1 MIPKKNQII
10 EIYFQSKATSTGC
23 FFLFLD
29 LFRKVNYLQNH
40 NLFFIFM
47 ADHQVFIS
55 YAWGG
60 ESEVVA
66 NEIESALSSQGIRL
80 VRDKTDLGFKGLIR
94 EFMQKIGQGNLVVL
108 IISDKYLKSK
118 NCMFELLEVE
128 KKGEFYNRVF
138 PLVLPDADIY
148 DALGIIKY
156 LKYWDQKIKELN
168 DRVKELDNLADS
180 RKVQEDINLYT
191 DIRGAIDS
199 LAAKLSNMNTLT
211 MDVMRASNYKPL
223 TEALQI
229 ENTHQALPTS
239 TGLSGK
245 KQGKILYYIPGMM
258 QVEKWTRCTIRLA
271 WEELLL
277 SEGLKIPEEGRMIE
291 SIRLGNVM
299 QVSLEESQSGQNFEI
314 NALNNTEQFI
324 SEDEFTEWLFDVK
337 PHKEGTFTLILR
349 VTLIQII
356 EGFERKKD
364 IVLERNVKTESYVP
378 NALTKFEVAEDGIPS
393 PEVKGPKYLDKMAGE
408 ETKPEFKYSKVYPE
422 LTEDF
427 EEPKVL
433 PQMSKRPSSSK
444 SSQIPTSPRQA
455 RTSSSSA
462 DPKAKSST
470 LRKILPYA
478 ASVAALIVVGVLFF
492 SESGYKS
499 SSPDDEYIT
508 SLPSPSIEE
517 GVPQGGNLLIAMSL
531 NATSP
536 TGEKVTEVMLFM
548 IKPDEMNSLNLLDP
562 GQFSMEVFPAS
573 DTLNLNLGQIR
584 DFTIMEIQDSVQKV
598 LARPVI
604 IDNQV
609 IERRNLEINPAAQ
622 TIDTRPRSIDSTTAK
637 KLRIGARNLKE
648 N

>member
-1 MIPKKNQII
+1 
-10 EIYFQSKATSTGC
+10 
-23 FFLFLD
+23 
-29 LFRKVNYLQNH
+29 
-40 NLFFIFM
+40 M

-66 NEIESALSSQGIRL
+66 NEIESELSSQGIRL
-80 VRDKTDLGFKGLIR
+80 VRDKSDLGFKGLIR
-94 EFMQKIGQGNLVVL
+94 EFMEKIGQGNLVVL

-128 KKGEFYNRVF
+128 KKGEFYSRVF
-138 PLVLPDADIY
+138 PVILPDADIY

-168 DRVKELDNLADS
+168 AQVKELDNLADT

-199 LAAKLSNMNTLT
+199 LAAKLSNMNTLSLEIIRT
-211 MDVMRASNYKPL
+211 SNYKPL

-229 ENTHQALPTS
+229 ENTDRARPTTS
-239 TGLSGK
+239 GQSGK
-245 KQGKILYYIPGMM
+245 KMGKVLYHIPGMM

-277 SEGLKIPEEGRMIE
+277 SEGLKIPVEEQVIE

-299 QVSLEESQSGQNFEI
+299 QVSLEESRNGENFEI

-324 SEDEFTEWLFDVK
+324 SEDEYTEWLFDVK
-337 PHKEGTFTLILR
+337 PHKEGIFTLILR

-364 IVLERNVKTESYVP
+364 IVLERNVKTESFVP
-378 NALTKFEVAEDGIPS
+378 AALAKFEVAEDGLPS
-393 PEVKGPKYLDKMAGE
+393 PEIKKEGKGPKYLDKTLGK

-422 LTEDF
+422 FTEDF

-433 PQMSKRPSSSK
+433 PKMSTRPSSSK
-444 SSQIPTSPRQA
+444 SSHIPPSPGQA
-455 RTSSSSA
+455 PTYSSPA
-462 DPKAKSST
+462 GPKAKPST
-470 LRKILPYA
+470 FRKILPYA

-499 SSPDDEYIT
+499 SPTIDDYTASAPDRE
-508 SLPSPSIEE
+508 IEGE
-517 GVPQGGNLLIAMSL
+517 GIEGGKLLLAMSL
-531 NATSP
+531 DATSP
-536 TGEKVTEVMLFM
+536 TGEQVSEVMLFM
-548 IKPDEMNSLNLLDP
+548 IKPEEMNSLNLLDP

-573 DTLNLNLGQIR
+573 DTINLNLGPIR

-598 LARPVI
+598 SARPVVV
-604 IDNQV
+604 DNQV
-609 IERRNLEINPAAQ
+609 IERRNLKINPGTQ
-622 TIDTRPRSIDSTTAK
+622 TIDTRPRSIDSTSAK
-637 KLRIGARNLKE
+637 KLRIGTRNLKE

>member
-1 MIPKKNQII
+1 
-10 EIYFQSKATSTGC
+10 
-23 FFLFLD
+23 
-29 LFRKVNYLQNH
+29 
-40 NLFFIFM
+40 M

-66 NEIESALSSQGIRL
+66 NEIEAALGSQRIRL

-94 EFMQKIGQGNLVVL
+94 EFMEKIGQGNLVVL

-138 PLVLPDADIY
+138 PVVLPDADIY

-168 DRVKELDNLADS
+168 AQVKELDNLADT

-211 MDVMRASNYKPL
+211 LDIMRTSNYKPL
-223 TEALQI
+223 TEALLI
-229 ENTHQALPTS
+229 ENTDQARPSTS
-239 TGLSGK
+239 GQPGK
-245 KQGKILYYIPGMM
+245 KMGKVLYHIPGMM

-277 SEGLKIPEEGRMIE
+277 SEGLKIPEEERVIE

-299 QVSLEESQSGQNFEI
+299 QVSLEESRNGQNFEI
-314 NALNNTEQFI
+314 NPLNNTEQFI

-349 VTLIQII
+349 VTLIQVI
-356 EGFERKKD
+356 EGIDRKKD

-378 NALTKFEVAEDGIPS
+378 NALAKFEVAEDGLP
-393 PEVKGPKYLDKMAGE
+393 PLEGKGPKHLDKMAGK

-427 EEPKVL
+427 DEPKVL
-433 PQMSKRPSSSK
+433 PKMSTRPSSSK
-444 SSQIPTSPRQA
+444 SSQVPPSPSQAPPSASTS
-455 RTSSSSA
+455 
-462 DPKAKSST
+462 KAKPST
-470 LRKILPYA
+470 FRKILPYA

-499 SSPDDEYIT
+499 SSIPDDYT
-508 SLPSPSIEE
+508 ASAPDMGEE
-517 GVPQGGNLLIAMSL
+517 EFQRGNLLIAMSL

-536 TGEKVTEVMLFM
+536 TGEQVTEVMLFM
-548 IKPDEMNSLNLLDP
+548 IKPEEMNSLNLLDP

-573 DTLNLNLGQIR
+573 DTLNLNLGPIR

-598 LARPVI
+598 LAQPI
-604 IDNQV
+604 ILDNQM
-609 IERRNLEINPAAQ
+609 IERRNLEINPGTQ

-637 KLRIGARNLKE
+637 KLRIGAKNLKE

>member
-1 MIPKKNQII
+1 
-10 EIYFQSKATSTGC
+10 
-23 FFLFLD
+23 
-29 LFRKVNYLQNH
+29 
-40 NLFFIFM
+40 M

-66 NEIESALSSQGIRL
+66 NEIEAALGSQRIRL

-94 EFMQKIGQGNLVVL
+94 EFMEKIGQGNLVVL

-138 PLVLPDADIY
+138 PVVLPDADIY

-168 DRVKELDNLADS
+168 AQVKELDNLADT

-211 MDVMRASNYKPL
+211 LDIMRTSNYKPL
-223 TEALQI
+223 TEALLI
-229 ENTHQALPTS
+229 ENTDQASPNTS
-239 TGLSGK
+239 GQPGK
-245 KQGKILYYIPGMM
+245 KQGKVLYHIPGMM

-271 WEELLL
+271 WEELILT
-277 SEGLKIPEEGRMIE
+277 EGLKIPEEERVIE

-299 QVSLEESQSGQNFEI
+299 QVSLEESRNGQNFEI
-314 NALNNTEQFI
+314 NPLNNTEQFI

-349 VTLIQII
+349 VTLIQVI
-356 EGFERKKD
+356 EGIDRKKD

-378 NALTKFEVAEDGIPS
+378 NALAKFEVAEDGLP
-393 PEVKGPKYLDKMAGE
+393 PMEGKGPKHLDKMAGK

-433 PQMSKRPSSSK
+433 PKMSTRPSSSK
-444 SSQIPTSPRQA
+444 SSQVPPSPSQAPPSASTS
-455 RTSSSSA
+455 
-462 DPKAKSST
+462 KAKPST
-470 LRKILPYA
+470 FRKILPYA

-499 SSPDDEYIT
+499 SSIPDDYT
-508 SLPSPSIEE
+508 SSAPDMGEE
-517 GVPQGGNLLIAMSL
+517 EFQRGNLLIAMSL

-536 TGEKVTEVMLFM
+536 TGEQVTEVMLFM
-548 IKPDEMNSLNLLDP
+548 IKPEEMNSLNLLDP

-573 DTLNLNLGQIR
+573 DTLNLNLGPIR

-598 LARPVI
+598 LAQPVI
-604 IDNQV
+604 IDDQM
-609 IERRNLEINPAAQ
+609 IERRNLEINPGTQ

-637 KLRIGARNLKE
+637 KLRIGAKNLKE

>member
-1 MIPKKNQII
+1 
-10 EIYFQSKATSTGC
+10 
-23 FFLFLD
+23 
-29 LFRKVNYLQNH
+29 
-40 NLFFIFM
+40 M

-66 NEIESALSSQGIRL
+66 NEIEAALGSQRIRL

-94 EFMQKIGQGNLVVL
+94 EFMEKIGQGNLVVL

-138 PLVLPDADIY
+138 PVVLPDADIY

-168 DRVKELDNLADS
+168 AQVKELDNLADT

-211 MDVMRASNYKPL
+211 LDIMRTSNYKPL
-223 TEALQI
+223 TEALLI
-229 ENTHQALPTS
+229 ENTDQASPSTS
-239 TGLSGK
+239 GQPGK
-245 KQGKILYYIPGMM
+245 KMGKVLYHIPGMM

-277 SEGLKIPEEGRMIE
+277 SEGLKIPEEERVIE

-299 QVSLEESQSGQNFEI
+299 QVSLEESRNGQNFEI
-314 NALNNTEQFI
+314 NSLNNTEQFI

-349 VTLIQII
+349 VTLIQVI
-356 EGFERKKD
+356 EGIDRKKD

-378 NALTKFEVAEDGIPS
+378 NALAKFEVAEDGLP
-393 PEVKGPKYLDKMAGE
+393 PREGKGPKYLDKMAGE
-408 ETKPEFKYSKVYPE
+408 ESEPEFKYSKVYPE

-427 EEPKVL
+427 DEPKVL
-433 PQMSKRPSSSK
+433 PKMSTRPSSSK
-444 SSQIPTSPRQA
+444 SSQVPPSPSQAPPSASTS
-455 RTSSSSA
+455 
-462 DPKAKSST
+462 KAKPST
-470 LRKILPYA
+470 FRKILPYA

-499 SSPDDEYIT
+499 SSIPDDYT
-508 SLPSPSIEE
+508 ASAPDMGEE
-517 GVPQGGNLLIAMSL
+517 EFQRGSLLIAMSL

-536 TGEKVTEVMLFM
+536 NGEQVTEVMLFM
-548 IKPDEMNSLNLLDP
+548 IKPEEMNSLNLLDP

-573 DTLNLNLGQIR
+573 DTLNLNLGPIR

-598 LARPVI
+598 LARPVV
-604 IDNQV
+604 IDNQM
-609 IERRNLEINPAAQ
+609 IERRNLAINPGTQ

>member
-1 MIPKKNQII
+1 
-10 EIYFQSKATSTGC
+10 
-23 FFLFLD
+23 
-29 LFRKVNYLQNH
+29 
-40 NLFFIFM
+40 M

-66 NEIESALSSQGIRL
+66 NEIEAALGSQRIRL

-94 EFMQKIGQGNLVVL
+94 EFMEKIGQGNLVVL

-138 PLVLPDADIY
+138 PVVLPDADIY

-168 DRVKELDNLADS
+168 AQVKELDNLADT

-211 MDVMRASNYKPL
+211 LDIMRTSNYKPL
-223 TEALQI
+223 TEALLI
-229 ENTHQALPTS
+229 ENTDQARPSTS
-239 TGLSGK
+239 GQPGK
-245 KQGKILYYIPGMM
+245 KMGKVLYHIPGMM

-277 SEGLKIPEEGRMIE
+277 SEGLKIPEEERVIE

-299 QVSLEESQSGQNFEI
+299 QVSLEESRNGQNFEI
-314 NALNNTEQFI
+314 NPLNNTEQFI

-337 PHKEGTFTLILR
+337 PYKEGTFTLILR
-349 VTLIQII
+349 VTLIQVI
-356 EGFERKKD
+356 EGIDRKKD

-378 NALTKFEVAEDGIPS
+378 NALAKFEVAEDGLP
-393 PEVKGPKYLDKMAGE
+393 PLEGKGPKHLDKMAGE
-408 ETKPEFKYSKVYPE
+408 ESKPEFKYSKVYPE

-427 EEPKVL
+427 DEPKVL
-433 PQMSKRPSSSK
+433 PKMSTRPSSSK
-444 SSQIPTSPRQA
+444 SSQVPPSPSQAPPSASTS
-455 RTSSSSA
+455 
-462 DPKAKSST
+462 KAKPST
-470 LRKILPYA
+470 FRKILPYA

-499 SSPDDEYIT
+499 SSIPDDYT
-508 SLPSPSIEE
+508 ASAPDMGEE
-517 GVPQGGNLLIAMSL
+517 EFQRGNLLIAMSL

-536 TGEKVTEVMLFM
+536 TGEQVTEVMLFM
-548 IKPDEMNSLNLLDP
+548 IKPEEMNSLNLLDP

-573 DTLNLNLGQIR
+573 DTLNLNLGPIR

-598 LARPVI
+598 LARPVV
-604 IDNQV
+604 IDNQM
-609 IERRNLEINPAAQ
+609 IERRNLEINPGTQ

>member
-1 MIPKKNQII
+1 
-10 EIYFQSKATSTGC
+10 
-23 FFLFLD
+23 
-29 LFRKVNYLQNH
+29 
-40 NLFFIFM
+40 M

-66 NEIESALSSQGIRL
+66 NEIEAALGSQRIRL

-94 EFMQKIGQGNLVVL
+94 EFMEKIGQGNLVVL

-138 PLVLPDADIY
+138 PVVLPDADIY

-168 DRVKELDNLADS
+168 AQVKELDNLADT

-211 MDVMRASNYKPL
+211 LDIMRTSNYKPL
-223 TEALQI
+223 TEALLI
-229 ENTHQALPTS
+229 ENTDQARPSTS
-239 TGLSGK
+239 GQPGK
-245 KQGKILYYIPGMM
+245 KMGKVLYHIPGMM

-277 SEGLKIPEEGRMIE
+277 SEGLKIPEEERVIE

-299 QVSLEESQSGQNFEI
+299 QVSLEESRNGQNFEI
-314 NALNNTEQFI
+314 NPLNNTEQFI

-349 VTLIQII
+349 VTLIQVI
-356 EGFERKKD
+356 EGIDRKKD

-378 NALTKFEVAEDGIPS
+378 NALAKFEVAEDGLP
-393 PEVKGPKYLDKMAGE
+393 PLEGKGPKHLDKMAGK

-433 PQMSKRPSSSK
+433 PKMSTRPSSSK
-444 SSQIPTSPRQA
+444 SSQVPPSPSQA
-455 RTSSSSA
+455 QPPSPPA
-462 DPKAKSST
+462 KAKYST
-470 LRKILPYA
+470 FRKILPYA
-478 ASVAALIVVGVLFF
+478 ASVAALIVVGILFF

-499 SSPDDEYIT
+499 SSIPDDYT
-508 SLPSPSIEE
+508 ASAPDMGEE
-517 GVPQGGNLLIAMSL
+517 EFQRGNLLIAMSL
-531 NATSP
+531 NAKSP
-536 TGEKVTEVMLFM
+536 TGEQVTEVMLFM
-548 IKPDEMNSLNLLDP
+548 IKPEEMNSLNLLDP

-573 DTLNLNLGQIR
+573 DTLNLNLGPIR

-598 LARPVI
+598 LAQPI
-604 IDNQV
+604 ILDNQM
-609 IERRNLEINPAAQ
+609 IERRNLEINPGTQ

-637 KLRIGARNLKE
+637 KLRIGAKNLKE

>member
-1 MIPKKNQII
+1 
-10 EIYFQSKATSTGC
+10 
-23 FFLFLD
+23 
-29 LFRKVNYLQNH
+29 
-40 NLFFIFM
+40 M

-66 NEIESALSSQGIRL
+66 NEIEATLSSQRIRL

-94 EFMQKIGQGNLVVL
+94 EFMERIGQGNLVIL

-138 PLVLPDADIY
+138 PVVLPDADIY

-168 DRVKELDNLADS
+168 AQVKELDNLADT

-211 MDVMRASNYKPL
+211 LELMRTSNYKTL

-229 ENTHQALPTS
+229 ENTDQVGPATS
-239 TGLSGK
+239 GQPGK
-245 KQGKILYYIPGMM
+245 KLGKVLYHIPGMM

-271 WEELLL
+271 WEELIL
-277 SEGLKIPEEGRMIE
+277 SEGLRIPEEERVVE
-291 SIRLGNVM
+291 SIRMGNVM
-299 QVSLEESQSGQNFEI
+299 QVSLEESQNGQNFEI
-314 NALNNTEQFI
+314 NPLNNTEQFI

-364 IVLERNVKTESYVP
+364 VVLERNVKTESFVP
-378 NALTKFEVAEDGIPS
+378 NALAKFEVAEDGLPT
-393 PEVKGPKYLDKMAGE
+393 PKGKGPTYLDKMEGK

-422 LTEDF
+422 LTQDI

-433 PQMSKRPSSSK
+433 PKMSTGPSSSK
-444 SSQIPTSPRQA
+444 SSHIPPRPGQA
-455 RTSSSSA
+455 PPSSSTS
-462 DPKAKSST
+462 KAKSST
-470 LRKILPYA
+470 FRKILPYA

-499 SSPDDEYIT
+499 SSPDDEYVT

-517 GVPQGGNLLIAMSL
+517 GVTQGGNLLLAMTLS
-531 NATSP
+531 ATSP
-536 TGEKVTEVMLFM
+536 TGELVTEVMLFM
-548 IKPDEMNSLNLLDP
+548 IKPEEINYLNLLDP
-562 GQFSMEVFPAS
+562 GQFSMEIFPAS
-573 DTLNLNLGQIR
+573 DTINLNLGPIR

-598 LARPVI
+598 SARPIV

-609 IERRNLEINPAAQ
+609 IERRNLEIYPGTQ

-637 KLRIGARNLKE
+637 KLRLGARNLKE

>member
-1 MIPKKNQII
+1 ML
-10 EIYFQSKATSTGC
+10 
-23 FFLFLD
+23 FLFLD

-40 NLFFIFM
+40 NLFLIFM

-66 NEIESALSSQGIRL
+66 NEIEATLSSQRIRL

-94 EFMQKIGQGNLVVL
+94 EFMERIGQGNLVIL

-138 PLVLPDADIY
+138 PVVLPDADIY

-168 DRVKELDNLADS
+168 AQVKELDNLADT

-211 MDVMRASNYKPL
+211 LELMRTSNYKTL

-229 ENTHQALPTS
+229 ENTDQVGPATS
-239 TGLSGK
+239 GQPGK
-245 KQGKILYYIPGMM
+245 KLGKVLYHIPGMM

-271 WEELLL
+271 WEELIL
-277 SEGLKIPEEGRMIE
+277 SEGLRIPEEERVVE
-291 SIRLGNVM
+291 SIRMGNVM
-299 QVSLEESQSGQNFEI
+299 QVSLEESQNGQNFEI
-314 NALNNTEQFI
+314 NPLNNTEQFI

-364 IVLERNVKTESYVP
+364 VVLERNVKTESFVP
-378 NALTKFEVAEDGIPS
+378 NALAKFEVAEDGLPT
-393 PEVKGPKYLDKMAGE
+393 PEGKGPTYLDKMEGK

-422 LTEDF
+422 LTQDI

-433 PQMSKRPSSSK
+433 PKMSTGPSSSK
-444 SSQIPTSPRQA
+444 SSHIPPRPGQA
-455 RTSSSSA
+455 PPSSSTS
-462 DPKAKSST
+462 KAKSST
-470 LRKILPYA
+470 FRKILPYA

-499 SSPDDEYIT
+499 SSPDDEYVT

-517 GVPQGGNLLIAMSL
+517 GVTQGGNLLLAMTLS
-531 NATSP
+531 ATSP
-536 TGEKVTEVMLFM
+536 TGELVTEVMLFM
-548 IKPDEMNSLNLLDP
+548 IKPEEINYLNLLDP
-562 GQFSMEVFPAS
+562 GQFSMEIFPAS
-573 DTLNLNLGQIR
+573 DTINLNLGPIR

-598 LARPVI
+598 SARPIV

-609 IERRNLEINPAAQ
+609 IERRNLEIYPGTQ

-637 KLRIGARNLKE
+637 KLRLGARNLKE